1 MVVNKLQNALKIV
14 AVKAPMMDGRGYLE
28 DIAAL
33 TGANLISTEM
43 GHVIENCDPV
53 YYMGKCDKIQVDATS
68 TVFIKGNGKPE

>member
-1 MVVNKLQNALKIV
+1 
-14 AVKAPMMDGRGYLE
+14 MMDGRGYLE
-28 DIAAL
+28 DIASL

-68 TVFIKGNGKPE
+68 SVFIKGHGKPEKIEARM